1 MLREEGHC
9 SNRGLWLPVEVNSPG
24 EGVQGQ
30 KLKTSELVTALVL
43 ERDDGGPGQAGGQG
57 GGGQWADCEGG
68 ANMTC

>member
-1 MLREEGHC
+1 MDLVECSSWRRLSEEIEIREG
-9 SNRGLWLPVEVNSPG
+9 PG

-68 ANMTC
+68 ANRTC